1 MERLPLQLVSLL
13 ISDYLSFI
21 GRYDYENDCDFLSP
35 FFSNL
40 DTIKSA
46 GLCFYFIGHG
56 TYPNKPIVLNYMKQ
70 RCKNNLDRA
79 VELVTRVIKKELSLH
94 AELLKDWGR
103 SISSTVTWNFA
114 TVSICIVNSI
124 G

>member
-1 MERLPLQLVSLL
+1 VERLPLQLVSLL

-40 DTIKSA
+40 DTIKST

-56 TYPNKPIVLNYMKQ
+56 TCPNKPIVFSYMKQ
-70 RCKNNLDRA
+70 LCKSNYGRAINLM
-79 VELVTRVIKKELSLH
+79 THVIKKESSLH
-94 AELLKDWGR
+94 AELLKDWG
-103 SISSTVTWNFA
+103 SISSTVTLNFA